1 MSSPLTAPQ
10 LSAAQQIHTLLTAK
24 HYGGSFYRLLAEAA
38 LIADPVNRDTLLTA
52 FPSINA
58 TYGPKSVFYRED
70 LG

>member
-10 LSAAQQIHTLLTAK
+10 LSAEQQIHTLLTAK

-38 LIADPVNRDTLLTA
+38 LVADPANRDTLLTA
-52 FPSINA
+52 FPGINV